1 MIVKE
6 LIREL
11 QKVSQNSEIII
22 TGRDVKATG
31 PYKITVHD
39 NHPHPF
45 VDIQA
50 GELVLG
56 EE

>member
-22 TGRDVKATG
+22 TGRDVNVTG
-31 PYKITVHD
+31 LDKITVHD
-39 NHPHPF
+39 KHPHPF
-45 VDIQA
+45 VDIQV